1 MNTNEPCAAV
11 FPVDED
17 FMRLP
22 NNDVIQLEG
31 RQQKITYYLTLGGW
45 NISSPNHII
54 NVIDKFD
61 FSQLDVLVLVN
72 SYHFLEHRVIEDI
85 IRIAAQNNIE
95 IYWARDDRDVDRQ
108 AIEEMSDELKV
119 CTSFICNEV
128 AADISTVLHNFDIP
142 IVSIAGVGP
151 YVQKFQVGLK
161 LRNDFVSA
169 GYKTLYIS
177 SRREG
182 VLFGAR
188 IFPEFLFENGMS
200 FSEKI
205 YGINHYIEKLCRE
218 EQPDVVLISVPGE
231 TMELSQ
237 KHKLDFGYLASIV
250 FSAIK
255 PDVSILNLYNLKY
268 TDEFLEE
275 QKSYCKYRFGAVPD
289 LFYATYTGI
298 VESSLQEAW
307 IQYYHGD
314 KIYDDLLT
322 KNKLFNEADVMNGLF
337 FERVMEILEEYG
349 SLDFMQS
356 KLCKDYFRSVETG
369 KTIKNLA
376 QNYISD
382 MPIYVPDIIE
392 QKRIIDKVEPILDKI
407 FALKKSVESK
417 RSIIDAVFKEYFGY
431 DYDKFE
437 SLKTMTYYSSYSQYG
452 NNIDTRFSAKFH
464 RPAGEFVYQELN
476 SRPNKKIKKLLI
488 LPMITGQGIATTDYD
503 ENGDYAYVSMA
514 DISSWSLNLN
524 DIKYVSNDYAKK
536 KLTKKIKGNKTP
548 ISTEI
553 GLNDILL
560 MRSGEGGIGKVAIVE
575 DDAKGIFC
583 DFIIRMRFD
592 ENQMNPL
599 FAYYYFCTRY
609 FQYLVEINKKGLGN
623 NTNIFPNQ
631 IQEFPIPYISLN
643 EQKLIVDSI
652 NAELEKQKV
661 IDKKIMKERE
671 KIEKILAAVI
681 A

>member
-200 FSEKI
+200 FSEK
-205 YGINHYIEKLCRE
+205 
-218 EQPDVVLISVPGE
+218 
-231 TMELSQ
+231 
-237 KHKLDFGYLASIV
+237 
-250 FSAIK
+250 
-255 PDVSILNLYNLKY
+255 
-268 TDEFLEE
+268 
-275 QKSYCKYRFGAVPD
+275 
-289 LFYATYTGI
+289 
-298 VESSLQEAW
+298 
-307 IQYYHGD
+307 
-314 KIYDDLLT
+314 
-322 KNKLFNEADVMNGLF
+322 NG
-337 FERVMEILEEYG
+337 
-349 SLDFMQS
+349 
-356 KLCKDYFRSVETG
+356 
-369 KTIKNLA
+369 
-376 QNYISD
+376 
-382 MPIYVPDIIE
+382 
-392 QKRIIDKVEPILDKI
+392 
-407 FALKKSVESK
+407 
-417 RSIIDAVFKEYFGY
+417 
-431 DYDKFE
+431 
-437 SLKTMTYYSSYSQYG
+437 
-452 NNIDTRFSAKFH
+452 
-464 RPAGEFVYQELN
+464 
-476 SRPNKKIKKLLI
+476 
-488 LPMITGQGIATTDYD
+488 
-503 ENGDYAYVSMA
+503 
-514 DISSWSLNLN
+514 
-524 DIKYVSNDYAKK
+524 
-536 KLTKKIKGNKTP
+536 
-548 ISTEI
+548 
-553 GLNDILL
+553 
-560 MRSGEGGIGKVAIVE
+560 
-575 DDAKGIFC
+575 
-583 DFIIRMRFD
+583 
-592 ENQMNPL
+592 
-599 FAYYYFCTRY
+599 
-609 FQYLVEINKKGLGN
+609 
-623 NTNIFPNQ
+623 
-631 IQEFPIPYISLN
+631 
-643 EQKLIVDSI
+643 
-652 NAELEKQKV
+652 
-661 IDKKIMKERE
+661 
-671 KIEKILAAVI
+671 
-681 A
+681 

>member
-337 FERVMEILEEYG
+337 F
-349 SLDFMQS
+349 
-356 KLCKDYFRSVETG
+356 
-369 KTIKNLA
+369 
-376 QNYISD
+376 
-382 MPIYVPDIIE
+382 
-392 QKRIIDKVEPILDKI
+392 
-407 FALKKSVESK
+407 
-417 RSIIDAVFKEYFGY
+417 
-431 DYDKFE
+431 
-437 SLKTMTYYSSYSQYG
+437 
-452 NNIDTRFSAKFH
+452 
-464 RPAGEFVYQELN
+464 
-476 SRPNKKIKKLLI
+476 
-488 LPMITGQGIATTDYD
+488 
-503 ENGDYAYVSMA
+503 
-514 DISSWSLNLN
+514 
-524 DIKYVSNDYAKK
+524 
-536 KLTKKIKGNKTP
+536 
-548 ISTEI
+548 
-553 GLNDILL
+553 
-560 MRSGEGGIGKVAIVE
+560 
-575 DDAKGIFC
+575 
-583 DFIIRMRFD
+583 
-592 ENQMNPL
+592 
-599 FAYYYFCTRY
+599 
-609 FQYLVEINKKGLGN
+609 
-623 NTNIFPNQ
+623 
-631 IQEFPIPYISLN
+631 
-643 EQKLIVDSI
+643 
-652 NAELEKQKV
+652 
-661 IDKKIMKERE
+661 
-671 KIEKILAAVI
+671 
-681 A
+681 

>member
-1 MNTNEPCAAV
+1 MQV
-11 FPVDED
+11 
-17 FMRLP
+17 
-22 NNDVIQLEG
+22 
-31 RQQKITYYLTLGGW
+31 
-45 NISSPNHII
+45 
-54 NVIDKFD
+54 
-61 FSQLDVLVLVN
+61 
-72 SYHFLEHRVIEDI
+72 
-85 IRIAAQNNIE
+85 
-95 IYWARDDRDVDRQ
+95 RDDRDVDRQ

-349 SLDFMQS
+349 SLDFM
-356 KLCKDYFRSVETG
+356 
-369 KTIKNLA
+369 
-376 QNYISD
+376 
-382 MPIYVPDIIE
+382 
-392 QKRIIDKVEPILDKI
+392 
-407 FALKKSVESK
+407 
-417 RSIIDAVFKEYFGY
+417 
-431 DYDKFE
+431 
-437 SLKTMTYYSSYSQYG
+437 
-452 NNIDTRFSAKFH
+452 
-464 RPAGEFVYQELN
+464 
-476 SRPNKKIKKLLI
+476 
-488 LPMITGQGIATTDYD
+488 
-503 ENGDYAYVSMA
+503 
-514 DISSWSLNLN
+514 
-524 DIKYVSNDYAKK
+524 
-536 KLTKKIKGNKTP
+536 
-548 ISTEI
+548 
-553 GLNDILL
+553 
-560 MRSGEGGIGKVAIVE
+560 
-575 DDAKGIFC
+575 
-583 DFIIRMRFD
+583 
-592 ENQMNPL
+592 
-599 FAYYYFCTRY
+599 
-609 FQYLVEINKKGLGN
+609 
-623 NTNIFPNQ
+623 
-631 IQEFPIPYISLN
+631 
-643 EQKLIVDSI
+643 
-652 NAELEKQKV
+652 
-661 IDKKIMKERE
+661 
-671 KIEKILAAVI
+671 
-681 A
+681 

>member
-307 IQYYHGD
+307 IGRNGSG
-314 KIYDDLLT
+314 KTTIINLLT
-322 KNKLFNEADVMNGLF
+322 RLYEPENGQILLNGTNIADMSLQAYREMVSIVSQQIYLFNDSIRNNICLYKQVSDAMLKIACRDSGLEDF
-337 FERVMEILEEYG
+337 IKEV
-349 SLDFMQS
+349 SLDYVVGQNGAMLSGGQKQKIALARALIHDKPIIIFDEATSNTDAYSEQQINA
-356 KLCKDYFRSVETG
+356 LLHTG
-369 KTIKNLA
+369 LRDKTVIVITHKKEVLSEVD
-376 QNYISD
+376 QIVVLD
-382 MPIYVPDIIE
+382 DGKIDIVGGYE
-392 QKRIIDKVEPILDKI
+392 AV
-407 FALKKSVESK
+407 KKSK
-417 RSIIDAVFKEYFGY
+417 YWLQLRD
-431 DYDKFE
+431 DY
-437 SLKTMTYYSSYSQYG
+437 
-452 NNIDTRFSAKFH
+452 
-464 RPAGEFVYQELN
+464 V
-476 SRPNKKIKKLLI
+476 
-488 LPMITGQGIATTDYD
+488 
-503 ENGDYAYVSMA
+503 
-514 DISSWSLNLN
+514 DI
-524 DIKYVSNDYAKK
+524 
-536 KLTKKIKGNKTP
+536 
-548 ISTEI
+548 
-553 GLNDILL
+553 
-560 MRSGEGGIGKVAIVE
+560 
-575 DDAKGIFC
+575 
-583 DFIIRMRFD
+583 
-592 ENQMNPL
+592 
-599 FAYYYFCTRY
+599 
-609 FQYLVEINKKGLGN
+609 
-623 NTNIFPNQ
+623 
-631 IQEFPIPYISLN
+631 
-643 EQKLIVDSI
+643 
-652 NAELEKQKV
+652 
-661 IDKKIMKERE
+661 
-671 KIEKILAAVI
+671 
-681 A
+681 